1 MAMREATLA
10 GESSEAG
17 DTVDAALKRHEDINR
32 AITLQEEKIDAI
44 KQFADQLA
52 TQQHYDSP
60 AIEAKRDDV
69 LQRWLKLK
77 NAMLEQK
84 AKLGEAQSLQSFIR
98 DADEIE
104 IWMND
109 KLQTALDES
118 YKDPTNVQAKHQK
131 HQAFESELAANSDR
145 VQAVVATGHRLIDS
159 KNCMGQDSAVDQS
172 IRRIAEQWELLVEK
186 SRDKSQKL
194 KDANRQAVYNA
205 GVKARYLHIIRWIFC
220 AIFIKVDSAYR
231 RFSLLQDMEFWLEE
245 SENTLQNEDLGKDLS
260 SVQNLLQ
267 KHQVLEADVKAHDDR
282 LKDLNKSADE
292 VAEAAPWDAVAIRD
306 RKKLTNQRYEK

>member
-10 GESSEAG
+10 GAGEPSDAG

-32 AITLQEEKIDAI
+32 AITLQEEKIEAI
-44 KQFADQLA
+44 KSFADSLA
-52 TQQHYDSP
+52 SQQHYDSP
-60 AIEAKRDDV
+60 AIEAKRDEV

-77 NAMLEQK
+77 NQMLEQK

-145 VQAVVATGHRLIDS
+145 VQSVVATGHRLIDA
-159 KNCMGQDSAVDQS
+159 KNCSGQEEAVNQS

-186 SRDKSQKL
+186 SREKSQKL

-205 GVKARYLHIIRWIFC
+205 GVKARALHSHT
-220 AIFIKVDSAYR
+220 A
-231 RFSLLQDMEFWLEE
+231 
-245 SENTLQNEDLGKDLS
+245 LQNYS
-260 SVQNLLQ
+260 YCTST
-267 KHQVLEADVKAHDDR
+267 
-282 LKDLNKSADE
+282 S
-292 VAEAAPWDAVAIRD
+292 IR
-306 RKKLTNQRYEK
+306 